1 MSSGHFIGYA
11 RTSTVEQEAGLE
23 AQQRELEA
31 LGCKRVYAE
40 QISGAIPAGQRPKL
54 REALDYLR
62 DGDTLVVTKADRLAR
77 STLDLLSLVRDLEAH
92 RVGLRILSMGG
103 GLRGLDTTDA
113 TDKLMLTVLA
123 AVAEFERDIMRERQ
137 MEGIRKAQ
145 KEGRYK
151 GRKPTA
157 RAKAGEA
164 AELFKAGKSVS
175 EVAVALGIGRGS
187 VYRALEAA
195 ALRPSSSKQ

>member
-1 MSSGHFIGYA
+1 MSSGHLIGYA

-175 EVAVALGIGRGS
+175 EVAKALGIGRGS

-195 ALRPSSSKQ
+195 GLRPSSSKQ